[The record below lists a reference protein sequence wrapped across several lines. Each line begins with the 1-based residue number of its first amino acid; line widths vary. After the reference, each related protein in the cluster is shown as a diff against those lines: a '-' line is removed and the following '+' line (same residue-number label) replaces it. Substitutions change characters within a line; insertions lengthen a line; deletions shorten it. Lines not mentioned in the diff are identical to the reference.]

1 MRSCSRGRARGA
13 ASSRSSISSTRAS
26 DAECYPLRQQ
36 DLVVLEVSPLR
47 APMVVQWGID
57 TSNRKNVIHD
67 IPNLGFSG
75 DQLHRPL
82 FMDDEW
88 RPYVC
93 FSTEARLHRERRQRA
108 DT

>member
-1 MRSCSRGRARGA
+1 M
-13 ASSRSSISSTRAS
+13 
-26 DAECYPLRQQ
+26 L
-36 DLVVLEVSPLR
+36 LEASPLK

-75 DQLHRPL
+75 NQLLRPL

-88 RPYVC
+88 RPYEGGVI
-93 FSTEARLHRERRQRA
+93 FVDPQGAVRTRRPGR
-108 DT
+108 